1 MSYVIAYNRINLT
14 TKYGYKTSKRNV
26 QIIIQLYILFLLQNV
41 FKKIK
46 FETLIEKQQVKGW
59 L

>member
-1 MSYVIAYNRINLT
+1 MSYVITYNRINLT

-46 FETLIEKQQVKGW
+46 FETLIEKQQVKG
-59 L
+59 